1 MINDRKYRLLS
12 TFELIKNVALH
23 SDRSSLN
30 EIISSRKLLT
40 FGNRR
45 YILPE
50 YLMQLREKDFGN
62 HITIW
67 EFEIDKDEKL
77 DLTHDRS
84 LMKFSNLK
92 PEIITRED
100 KGPYCNRQY
109 EVLFK
114 QVTKLKSDG
123 MMIMIL
129 RVKIL

>member
-1 MINDRKYRLLS
+1 MK
-12 TFELIKNVALH
+12 A
-23 SDRSSLN
+23 
-30 EIISSRKLLT
+30 SRKNDLDFLHV
-40 FGNRR
+40 
-45 YILPE
+45 
-50 YLMQLREKDFGN
+50 YLISDFHSLGEEHIDEALEQALQGGVRALQLREKDFGN